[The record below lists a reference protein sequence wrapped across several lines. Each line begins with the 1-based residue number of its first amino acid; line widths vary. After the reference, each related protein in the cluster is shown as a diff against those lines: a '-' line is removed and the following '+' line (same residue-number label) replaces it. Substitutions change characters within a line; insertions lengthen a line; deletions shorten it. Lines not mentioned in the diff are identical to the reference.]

1 MVPVIN
7 NAFESIFLDKIHPF
21 GNKHYKLK
29 NNLLEAKRKGYIKVI
44 TFGGAWSNSVH
55 ALAHVA
61 VRQGIETVAVI
72 RGERPVQ
79 LSIML
84 KEVEALGMHL
94 HFVSRADYRRRHQSD
109 FLGDLLL
116 RFPGSYLLP
125 EGGTNLLAVLGAGE
139 IVADVDAVMIDRGQ
153 DYDVIALPVATG
165 GTLAG
170 IAMALPAGKRV
181 LGISVLKGSGP
192 VDGGLDAQGMVGD
205 LAGALKEGS
214 HADVA
219 LGGLEA
225 DVGRLIEEAR
235 EGVGGRMLEEV
246 RDGVEGRMI
255 VEARSGD
262 GSGNRSGAGSDDV
275 SGAGSGLNEALDGVG
290 GRLIE
295 GVNSGDVRVAV
306 SDGQRAASETA
317 VSVTP
322 NWSID
327 HRFHCGGYARCP
339 AYLREFILSWEAQHG
354 EQLDPVYTG
363 KLFYGLAQ
371 MQLAGEF
378 SPGTRVLALHTG
390 GQQGRRGFEF

>member
-1 MVPVIN
+1 MGLVIK
-7 NAFESIFLDKIHPF
+7 NAFETIFLDKIHPF

-61 VRQGIETVAVI
+61 VRQGIEAVAVI

-94 HFVSRADYRRRHQSD
+94 HFVSRADYRRRHQAD
-109 FLGDLLL
+109 FLGDLL
-116 RFPGSYLLP
+116 RGFPGSYLLP

-139 IVADVDAVMIDRGQ
+139 IVADVDAVMDDRGH

-192 VDGGLDAQGMVGD
+192 VEGGLGAQGMAGN
-205 LAGALKEGS
+205 LAGGLKDGS
-214 HADVA
+214 QADVA

-235 EGVGGRMLEEV
+235 E
-246 RDGVEGRMI
+246 
-255 VEARSGD
+255 S
-262 GSGNRSGAGSDDV
+262 
-275 SGAGSGLNEALDGVG
+275 VG

-295 GVNSGDVRVAV
+295 GVNSDDGSGAV
-306 SDGQRAASETA
+306 SDGQRAAIDTG
-317 VSVTP
+317 VSVAP
-322 NWSID
+322 NWWID

-339 AYLREFILSWEAQHG
+339 ADLRQFILSWEAQHG

-371 MQLAGEF
+371 MERAGEF

-390 GQQGRRGFEF
+390 GQQGRRGFVL

>member
-1 MVPVIN
+1 MGLVIK
-7 NAFESIFLDKIHPF
+7 NAFESVYLDKIQPF

-29 NNLLEAKRKGYIKVI
+29 HNLLEAKRKGCFKVI

-79 LSIML
+79 LSMML

-94 HFVSRADYRRRHQSD
+94 HFVSRADYRRRHQAD

-139 IVADVDAVMIDRGQ
+139 IVADVDGVMDDRGHH
-153 DYDVIALPVATG
+153 YDVIALPVATG

-192 VDGGLDAQGMVGD
+192 VEGGLDAQAMVGD
-205 LAGALKEGS
+205 LAGGLQDGS
-214 HADVA
+214 QVDVA

-225 DVGRLIEEAR
+225 DVGRLIEEVR
-235 EGVGGRMLEEV
+235 EAVGVRLGEDVRNDDGG
-246 RDGVEGRMI
+246 
-255 VEARSGD
+255 GD
-262 GSGNRSGAGSDDV
+262 GN
-275 SGAGSGLNEALDGVG
+275 GLNEVWGGIG

-295 GVNSGDVRVAV
+295 GVNSGDGGGAGCDVR
-306 SDGQRAASETA
+306 RAASDTA
-317 VSVTP
+317 VSVAP

-339 AYLREFILSWEAQHG
+339 AYLREFILGWEAQYG

-371 MQLAGEF
+371 MQQAGEF
-378 SPGTRVLALHTG
+378 SPDTRVVALHTG
-390 GQQGRRGFEF
+390 GQQGRRGFEL

>member
-1 MVPVIN
+1 MGLVIN

-29 NNLLEAKRKGYIKVI
+29 FNLLEAKRKDYIKVI

-61 VRQGIETVAVI
+61 DQQGIETVAVI
-72 RGERPVQ
+72 RGSRPVQ
-79 LSIML
+79 LSMML

-94 HFVSRADYRRRHQSD
+94 HFVSRADYRRRHQAD

-125 EGGTNLLAVLGAGE
+125 EGATNLLGVLGAGE
-139 IVADVDAVMIDRGQ
+139 IVADVNAVMNDRGH

-192 VDGGLDAQGMVGD
+192 VA
-205 LAGALKEGS
+205 
-214 HADVA
+214 
-219 LGGLEA
+219 GGLEA
-225 DVGRLIEEAR
+225 DVGRLIEEA
-235 EGVGGRMLEEV
+235 
-246 RDGVEGRMI
+246 
-255 VEARSGD
+255 
-262 GSGNRSGAGSDDV
+262 SD
-275 SGAGSGLNEALDGVG
+275 
-290 GRLIE
+290 
-295 GVNSGDVRVAV
+295 
-306 SDGQRAASETA
+306 TA
-317 VSVTP
+317 VSVAP

>member
-1 MVPVIN
+1 LTFFAVFIWIWVVSYWYKEKSMELVIK
-7 NAFESIFLDKIHPF
+7 NAFECVFLDKIHPF

-29 NNLLEAKRKGYIKVI
+29 YNLLEAKRKGYIKVI

-61 VRQGIETVAVI
+61 ARQGIETVAVI
-72 RGERPVQ
+72 RGERPVE

-94 HFVSRADYRRRHQSD
+94 HFVSRADYRRRHQTD

-116 RFPGSYLLP
+116 RFPGSYLLQ

-139 IVADVDAVMIDRGQ
+139 IVADVDAVMDDRGH

-170 IAMALPAGKRV
+170 ISMALPAGKRV

-192 VDGGLDAQGMVGD
+192 MDGGLGAQGIGGN
-205 LAGALKEGS
+205 LAGGLKDGS
-214 HADVA
+214 QADVS

-235 EGVGGRMLEEV
+235 EAVGGRFGENV
-246 RDGVEGRMI
+246 
-255 VEARSGD
+255 RSGD
-262 GSGNRSGAGSDDV
+262 GSGAD
-275 SGAGSGLNEALDGVG
+275 SGLNEVWDGVG

-295 GVNSGDVRVAV
+295 DVISADVSGAV
-306 SDGQRAASETA
+306 SDGQRAATDAA
-317 VSVTP
+317 VSFAP

-378 SPGTRVLALHTG
+378 SPGTRVVALHTG
-390 GQQGRRGFEF
+390 GQQGRRGFEL